1 MTILGNLDYDRCGEY
16 SPSDYT
22 DIKVSTLEKIGYN
35 EEQIKYKDKEETF
48 KEHSPW
54 YRIRELKEGEEVE

>member
-35 EEQIKYKDKEETF
+35 EEQIKYK
-48 KEHSPW
+48 
-54 YRIRELKEGEEVE
+54 GEYYEI